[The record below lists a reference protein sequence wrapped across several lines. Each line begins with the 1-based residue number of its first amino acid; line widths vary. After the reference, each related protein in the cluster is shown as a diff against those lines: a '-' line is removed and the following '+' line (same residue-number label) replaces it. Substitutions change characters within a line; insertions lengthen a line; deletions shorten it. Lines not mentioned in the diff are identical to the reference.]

1 MPIDK
6 DENFKPSLYQLKIL
20 DNFNAS
26 ISSLKEDPEQRYE
39 TQESDVSVE
48 CDEDTR
54 LFNLAVI
61 RNEDLLA
68 LGMLNNEKEATK

>member
-1 MPIDK
+1 
-6 DENFKPSLYQLKIL
+6 
-20 DNFNAS
+20 
-26 ISSLKEDPEQRYE
+26 LKEDPEQRYE

-61 RNEDLLA
+61 RNEDLLT
-68 LGMLNNEKEATK
+68 LGLLNNEKETTK